1 MASSASLF
9 PSPRLDAG
17 LAVLRVVVGIVF
29 LAHGAQKLFG
39 MGFGTVIAMF
49 AEMGIPVPGVTGP
62 LVSIV
67 EFFGGLALI
76 GGLFTRVAAAALAM
90 DMLCVILL
98 VRIKGGFFS
107 PSGVEFELTLCAASL
122 TLAFTGPGAVS
133 LDAVLR
139 RMRGWS
145 QPPGSMSG

>member
-1 MASSASLF
+1 MASNTSLF

-39 MGFGTVIAMF
+39 MGFGGVTGAFV
-49 AEMGIPVPGVTGP
+49 EMGVPVPGLIGP
-62 LVSIV
+62 LSSIV

-76 GGLFTRVAAAALAM
+76 GGLLTRPAAAALAI
-90 DMLCVILL
+90 DMLCAILL
-98 VRIKGGFFS
+98 VKIKGGFFA
-107 PSGVEFELTLCAASL
+107 PQGAEFELTLCAAAL

-145 QPPGSMSG
+145 APPGSMSG